1 MTDETIRRYRAE
13 IERLMPMLGAPAQW
27 DAATLRDAFERRSKE
42 IPGSASLLATI
53 MRSYL
58 RFLIG
63 RGQCRPALL
72 HAMPS
77 VRRYRLSALPRYID
91 PATIERIIAACPTGR
106 PVEVRD
112 KAIILLLA
120 RLGLRAGDIRDMRL
134 DDIDWRSGH
143 LKVKGKTRRPDR
155 LPLPQGVGDAI
166 LAYLVRPARRPSKR
180 TCSCVRKP
188 RSGHSVRQPRS
199 PATLHAHTS
208 AAGSKVCRPD
218 RTYSGIRLQPT
229 CCALVQAWS
238 PSGPSC
244 ATARPRPPPFTPRP
258 ICRCS

>member
-1 MTDETIRRYRAE
+1 
-13 IERLMPMLGAPAQW
+13 
-27 DAATLRDAFERRSKE
+27 
-42 IPGSASLLATI
+42 

-134 DDIDWRSGH
+134 DDIDRSEERR
-143 LKVKGKTRRPDR
+143 VGKEC
-155 LPLPQGVGDAI
+155 V
-166 LAYLVRPARRPSKR
+166 S
-180 TCSCVRKP
+180 TC
-188 RSGHSVRQPRS
+188 RSR
-199 PATLHAHTS
+199 
-208 AAGSKVCRPD
+208 
-218 RTYSGIRLQPT
+218 
-229 CCALVQAWS
+229 WS
-238 PSGPSC
+238 PYH
-244 ATARPRPPPFTPRP
+244 
-258 ICRCS
+258 

>member
-1 MTDETIRRYRAE
+1 
-13 IERLMPMLGAPAQW
+13 
-27 DAATLRDAFERRSKE
+27 
-42 IPGSASLLATI
+42 
-53 MRSYL
+53 
-58 RFLIG
+58 
-63 RGQCRPALL
+63 
-72 HAMPS
+72 MPS

-166 LAYLVRPARRPSKR
+166 LAYLAAARPTAIEAHLFLRSQAPFRPFSSSAEIAGIVARTLERGGIEGLPTGSHIFR
-180 TCSCVRKP
+180 HSLATNML
-188 RSGHSVRQPRS
+188 RSGAGLESIGTILRHSSPETTAIYAKTDLPMLLKIAQPWPGDLS
-199 PATLHAHTS
+199 
-208 AAGSKVCRPD
+208 
-218 RTYSGIRLQPT
+218 
-229 CCALVQAWS
+229 
-238 PSGPSC
+238 
-244 ATARPRPPPFTPRP
+244 
-258 ICRCS
+258 